1 MDKFNRKNAKDAKY
15 QAGNIVFACSEFQV
29 RWIPTN
35 VIVNRRQTFL
45 AFFAPW
51 RFVLCGRRK
60 AEPGWV
66 PPDTDHRNCL
76 RNGLASFC
84 WQGLGSVK
92 VPEVALL
99 ARIGYRAHGG

>member
-45 AFFAPW
+45 AFFAPC
-51 RFVLCGRRK
+51 RFVLCGDEKPNLAGCRPMLITAIVFGMDSRVSAGK
-60 AEPGWV
+60 ALV
-66 PPDTDHRNCL
+66 R
-76 RNGLASFC
+76 
-84 WQGLGSVK
+84 
-92 VPEVALL
+92 
-99 ARIGYRAHGG
+99 